1 MPNQMG
7 VFRQGEDISFE
18 FDLSGEPLTNWVCT
32 IIVKQYPGDVAPINR
47 EIPAVGNVF
56 PGYLTSNET
65 AALNPSSD
73 SPWTIT
79 ALMVNASEIR
89 QRQVT
94 KRFHLAPA
102 FAP

>member
-1 MPNQMG
+1 MANEMG
-7 VFRQGEDISFE
+7 TFRQGEDINFQ
-18 FDLSGEPLTNWVCT
+18 FDLGGEPLDNWICT
-32 IIVKQYPGDVAPINR
+32 IFVKQYPSDTAPISR

-56 PGYLTSNET
+56 PGYLTSTET
-65 AALNPSSD
+65 AALGVSSD

-79 ALMVNASEIR
+79 ALMENATEVR

-94 KRFHLAPA
+94 KRFHLSPA